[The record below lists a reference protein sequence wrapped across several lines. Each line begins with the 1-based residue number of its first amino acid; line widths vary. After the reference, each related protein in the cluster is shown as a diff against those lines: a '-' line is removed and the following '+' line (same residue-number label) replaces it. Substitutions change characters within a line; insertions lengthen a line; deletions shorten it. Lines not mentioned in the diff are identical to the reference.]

1 MSKFLTISFVIIAL
15 IVGMG
20 VGFVIS
26 PQYALLNNNMNE
38 HTSDLGVADKQ
49 YDLRFINAMI
59 AHHMGAIDM
68 AKNAKDNSKRG
79 EIKTLANNI
88 ISAQQ
93 KEIDQMYSWKKDWY
107 NDTSKVEMNDYSMNV
122 NLGTSDSKYDL
133 RFINAMIAHHDMAI
147 EMATDAQRKSTRNE
161 ILNLA
166 NDVITAQTS
175 EISNMNTWRENWY
188 GIKADMNQ

>member
-1 MSKFLTISFVIIAL
+1 MTKILSISLIIVALVIGTGI
-15 IVGMG
+15 
-20 VGFVIS
+20 GFMIS
-26 PQYALLNNNMNE
+26 PEYANMGMSEE
-38 HTSDLGVADKQ
+38 HSSDLGKADKN
-49 YDLRFINAMI
+49 YDLKFIDGMI

-68 AKNAKDNSKRG
+68 AKIAKEESKNP
-79 EIKTLANNI
+79 EVIKLANNI
-88 ISAQQ
+88 ITIQE
-93 KEIDQMYSWKKDWY
+93 KEIEQMYSWKKDWY

-133 RFINAMIAHHDMAI
+133 RFINAMIAHHNMAI
-147 EMATDAQRKSTRNE
+147 EMAMDAQRKSTRNE

-166 NDVITAQTS
+166 NDVITAQTR